1 MQKRPNFF
9 NVLIK
14 IKEILA
20 LLSVFFFIWT
30 FFKTR
35 LNFRLHVH
43 ILFVGGAFNTPPPW
57 LSWGKYASFFFYG
70 LQALIVLEFKDAPP
84 IK

>member
-1 MQKRPNFF
+1 MPNLF
-9 NVLIK
+9 NVMIK
-14 IKEILA
+14 IREILA
-20 LLSVFFFIWT
+20 LLSFFFFLFGHFLRQDEI
-30 FFKTR
+30 FIYMY
-35 LNFRLHVH
+35 

>member
-1 MQKRPNFF
+1 MEF
-9 NVLIK
+9 LI
-14 IKEILA
+14 
-20 LLSVFFFIWT
+20 
-30 FFKTR
+30 
-35 LNFRLHVH
+35 
-43 ILFVGGAFNTPPPW
+43 VGGAFNTPPSW

>member
-1 MQKRPNFF
+1 MAYNQ
-9 NVLIK
+9 L
-14 IKEILA
+14 
-20 LLSVFFFIWT
+20 
-30 FFKTR
+30 R
-35 LNFRLHVH
+35 LVMEFQ
-43 ILFVGGAFNTPPPW
+43 FVGGAFNTPPSW

>member
-1 MQKRPNFF
+1 M
-9 NVLIK
+9 IK

-20 LLSVFFFIWT
+20 LLSVSFFYFLRQDEIFIYMY
-30 FFKTR
+30 
-35 LNFRLHVH
+35 

>member
-1 MQKRPNFF
+1 M
-9 NVLIK
+9 IK
-14 IKEILA
+14 IKEIIA
-20 LLSVFFFIWT
+20 LLSVFFFLFGHFLRQDEI
-30 FFKTR
+30 FIYMY
-35 LNFRLHVH
+35 
-43 ILFVGGAFNTPPPW
+43 ILFVGGAFNTPPTW

>member
-1 MQKRPNFF
+1 MPNLF
-9 NVLIK
+9 NVMIK
-14 IKEILA
+14 IKKNLA
-20 LLSVFFFIWT
+20 LLSVFFLCGHFLRQDEIFIYMY
-30 FFKTR
+30 
-35 LNFRLHVH
+35 

>member
-1 MQKRPNFF
+1 MPNFF
-9 NVLIK
+9 NVMIK

-20 LLSVFFFIWT
+20 LLSVFFFLFGHFLRQDEI
-30 FFKTR
+30 FIYMY
-35 LNFRLHVH
+35 
-43 ILFVGGAFNTPPPW
+43 ILFVGGAFNTPPTW